1 MKIVTGYPGGNE
13 VGLAMERGEVQ
24 GRCGWSWSS
33 VKSTHQRWF
42 DEKKFTILVQ
52 LALDKHPDLPDVPLI
67 IDLAKTDEQ
76 RQILRLIFA
85 RQAMGRPFVGAA
97 RHAAGPRR
105 GAARGVHGDDE
116 GQGLPRRRR
125 QGADGDH
132 AGGRRGGAG
141 AGEGNLRNAAR
152 GRAEGDVD
160 AALERAQHFWT
171 NRNPHGRESQE
182 LHRLAVRRHRRLI
195 KRYDFPY
202 ITLNPGASFRGLHN
216 SLVNYGDNEPPMMLC
231 NHEEIAVQIAH
242 GYAKATGKPMVVI
255 LHNLVGLLHAC
266 MAIYYAYLDRVPIF
280 IIGATGPM
288 DESKRRPHIDWT
300 HTALVQGNAVRDY
313 VKWDYQPTS
322 IDGVPESFARAYSI
336 MMTEPKGPIYMCYD
350 AALQEAP
357 KTDEVPLPPASAVAR
372 AVADGAR
379 SRARSRRSPTSCS
392 KAEHPMLLPE
402 YAGRRAGGF
411 DSIVELAELTGS
423 AVWDVNNALNFPN
436 KHPLCLSMDK
446 PSLKNTDLD
455 RRPRREGLG
464 KAAHRAQQRACAS
477 ASCCRRRT
485 ATMSRSALPR
495 SASANGRWTIAA
507 CSPARCARSATPRI
521 GIPELIRICK
531 ERIGSNSNLQKKIA
545 DRKVAIGKRHDEV
558 WAKWQEDASKNWD
571 ASPLT
576 FSRLA
581 MEVWDVIKDEDWVL
595 TANELKHQVRK
606 LWDFDKP
613 YRHPGVELGTSTQ
626 IGISLG
632 VALAHRDKKRIVV
645 NIQPDGDLMFDAGAL
660 WIAAKY
666 KIPMLIVMHNNR
678 AYYNDWAHQI
688 RMAKL
693 RGTDEAKAHIG
704 MDLFGPEPDFAA
716 LARSMGCYGEG
727 PIDKPQD
734 VKPALLR
741 ALAEV
746 KKGRLALVDTITQH
760 S

>member
-1 MKIVTGYPGGNE
+1 MDDRVTNYTGWQSDVIV
-13 VGLAMERGEVQ
+13 
-24 GRCGWSWSS
+24 
-33 VKSTHQRWF
+33 
-42 DEKKFTILVQ
+42 D
-52 LALDKHPDLPDVPLI
+52 
-67 IDLAKTDEQ
+67 
-76 RQILRLIFA
+76 
-85 RQAMGRPFVGAA
+85 
-97 RHAAGPRR
+97 
-105 GAARGVHGDDE
+105 
-116 GQGLPRRRR
+116 
-125 QGADGDH
+125 
-132 AGGRRGGAG
+132 
-141 AGEGNLRNAAR
+141 
-152 GRAEGDVD
+152 
-160 AALERAQHFWT
+160 
-171 NRNPHGRESQE
+171 
-182 LHRLAVRRHRRLI
+182 LI
-195 KRYDFPY
+195 KRYEFPY
-202 ITLNPGASFRGLHN
+202 ITLNPGASFRGLHD
-216 SLVNYGDNEPPMMLC
+216 SLINYGDNQPPMMLC

-242 GYAKATGKPMVVI
+242 GYAKATGKPMAVI

-288 DESKRRPHIDWT
+288 DEAKRRPHIDWT
-300 HTALVQGNAVRDY
+300 HTALVQGNAIRDY

-322 IDGVPESFARAYSI
+322 IDGVPESFARAYSV
-336 MMTEPKGPIYMCYD
+336 MMTEPKGPVYMCYD

-357 KTDEVPLPPASAVAR
+357 KTHDVPLPPANAVAAPSPMAPDPR
-372 AVADGAR
+372 AIDAIAEKLL
-379 SRARSRRSPTSCS
+379 

-411 DSIVELAELTGS
+411 ESIVALAELTGS

-446 PSLKNTDLD
+446 QSLKHTDLIVGLD
-455 RRPRREGLG
+455 VKDWEKQLTELNNAKRLREFLPP
-464 KAAHRAQQRACAS
+464 
-477 ASCCRRRT
+477 ASCDFVEIGFAEVGISKWAMDYCRMQPCSVR
-485 ATMSRSALPR
+485 ALGDT
-495 SASANGRWTIAA
+495 S
-507 CSPARCARSATPRI
+507 I
-521 GIPELIRICK
+521 GIPALIEACK
-531 ERIGSNSNLQKKIA
+531 QRIGSNANLQKKIA
-545 DRKVAIGKRHDEV
+545 DRKIAIGKRHDQV
-558 WAKWQEDASKNWD
+558 WAKWQEESRKDWD

-632 VALAHRDKKRIVV
+632 VALANREKGRVV
-645 NIQPDGDLMFDAGAL
+645 VDIQPDGDLMFDAGAL

-666 KIPMLIVMHNNR
+666 QIPMLVVMHNNR

-693 RGTDEAKAHIG
+693 RGTDETKAHIG
-704 MDLFGPEPDFAA
+704 MDLYGPEPDFAT
-716 LARSMGCYGEG
+716 LAKSMGCYGEG
-727 PIDKPQD
+727 PIADPKD

-760 S
+760 SA